1 MIYTIL
7 YNIYVYTY
15 QSSNSASMRH
25 QTWDEGDGYDQ
36 KVHKTMHVISNWHA
50 KSVRRLKSSRRS
62 ITITTA
68 MQKIACSSGRSQSI
82 HIYIISILNVR
93 GNPGNP
99 QNVLHVSIRGKPLS
113 SKCHSL
119 VHPASMVLVS
129 IWMPAM
135 KTPLGSI
142 AAFVQWQS
150 CGIRTC
156 AMHTQYICNT

>member
-25 QTWDEGDGYDQ
+25 QTWDDDQ

-99 QNVLHVSIRGKPLS
+99 QKCALRSVNPWVVWTLS
-113 SKCHSL
+113 SKCQSW

-142 AAFVQWQS
+142 AAFRWQS
-150 CGIRTC
+150 CGIRKC
-156 AMHTQYICNT
+156 AMHMQYICNT